1 MSGSRPSF
9 YPPRGT
15 GSLGSRRPAANARPT
30 RGGRIGAAA
39 PGMPLEQDPTQHM
52 HMMQESMRKELLA
65 WKSPVQLAKLI
76 SNAKPPETMPWRPPV
91 PGDQVA
97 ISGMRRRPELNGA
110 RAEVLG
116 NEADEFGR
124 VVVRVFDGT
133 RAHKMRVQ
141 PFKLLPTG
149 PQASAAAGSAG
160 RAGAQQARCPLP
172 LGGCRRGQRA
182 SGAAVPGCARGRAVG
197 EPAVR
202 RWPQRALRGG
212 AVGGAERRH
221 EAPLR
226 HLPGGILSASA
237 SAPQL

>member
-160 RAGAQQARCPLP
+160 RAGAQQAARSASL
-172 LGGCRRGQRA
+172 L
-182 SGAAVPGCARGRAVG
+182 SGAGRS
-197 EPAVR
+197 
-202 RWPQRALRGG
+202 ALS
-212 AVGGAERRH
+212 AA
-221 EAPLR
+221 APSGVQSAATR